1 MEMLFPE
8 QIIDSGFRLAYLEIY
23 NWGGFHERIWRIKP
37 DCESILITGANGS
50 GKTTLADALVTL
62 LVPPVRRHYNQSS
75 GSERKR
81 DRTEETYVLGAYGS
95 IRNDDAGR
103 SAVSNLRDKSC
114 YSILVAG
121 FSNNLNNASFCLA
134 QIRWFSASGL
144 QREYITA
151 DAPLHI
157 QEHLQPLDAKRE
169 YRKRLGSIPG
179 IAWHDSFAKY
189 QQYLIRALGLRSEKA
204 LNLFSQIVG
213 VKQIENLN
221 VFIRTHMIE
230 EPGMEEDFHKLKG
243 NYQDLLQTHNKIEMA
258 EKQLE
263 FLTEIKEN
271 GEKYRTIQK
280 EREQLHSISQGIPFF
295 FAARIQEKAEEFH
308 AEQSSLLERHLSEK
322 GRIEQEK
329 EKTARELESVN
340 TAIARDSTS
349 GRLREI
355 ENNLSGARE
364 RIQELKKR
372 HSQYI
377 RCSESLGL
385 PAPVS
390 ADVFNTNRSTV
401 QTLIKKKEN
410 QVKEAERD
418 LRNIER
424 KQEDQESISSELEK
438 EIKSLRDRRSNIP
451 SKVLHLRR
459 QLCDALE
466 AAPAELPFAG
476 ELIQI
481 REDERRWEQAA
492 EKLLH
497 SFALSVLVPEGLYQQ
512 ATTYINSTDLK
523 GRLIYYRI
531 PDSRSKFQSGTRE
544 ELFTPEPATLP
555 AKLEVRPDTPF
566 SSWLAST
573 LLDRFDYLCTDDL
586 KEFSHT
592 TYAVTSRGLVKGRR
606 KHEKDDRPGR
616 WDRDRY
622 VLGWDNSRK
631 IAFLQ
636 EQHRNTGAILEELKK
651 SVNKSQQTI
660 AGLRDRIE
668 SGRTIVALEQYSEI
682 DWAELAER
690 IGDLEAQ
697 KTSLLQSADALRA
710 LEAKKGELEEARRKM
725 EEKRD
730 NLLEDIAL
738 CKQKISSL
746 KEQIKTSLALL
757 EELDETQRSE
767 LDSVSPFIEKL
778 LTRKKTEGF
787 DPIERIKSQ
796 QIAVM
801 EENRSNIE
809 NTVKKI
815 DKVSRDLINAMN
827 RFLFPGAELARSF
840 PGWSSDTHHLSAN
853 PDFLDDFISVHDR
866 IQKDDLPKYKKDFRK
881 FMNERMF
888 ENIISFS
895 NTLDLT
901 EKKIKEDIGNLNRSL
916 ISVRYSRLPET
927 YIRLDTRAARD
938 VSVQEF
944 RALLRSSMGNARQTG
959 SGGENSEVEL
969 EASFIRIQELIS
981 KLSEDDTWRKKVLDV
996 RNWLEFGAI
1005 ELYRDNDE
1013 QKQYYEDSMSLSGG
1027 EKAKLAYTIL
1037 ASAVAYQYGLNRE
1050 QHEQTGR
1057 SFRFIIVDEIF
1068 SKVDPENSE
1077 FAMDLF
1083 KTMGLQLMIITP
1095 LDRINIVEKHIGSV
1109 CFIEKQKE
1117 YAVPHHLSIEN
1128 YREMQAMNQ

>member
-1 MEMLFPE
+1 MEILFPE

-23 NWGGFHERIWRIKP
+23 NWGGFHEKIWRIKP
-37 DCESILITGANGS
+37 DSESILITGANGS

-81 DRTEETYVLGAYGS
+81 DRTEESYVLGAYGS

-114 YSILVAG
+114 YSILIAG
-121 FSNNLNNASFCLA
+121 FSNSLSNSSFCLA

-144 QREYITA
+144 QKEYITA

-157 QEHLQPLDAKRE
+157 QEHFQPLDAKRE
-169 YRKRLGSIPG
+169 YRKRLSNIPG

-221 VFIRTHMIE
+221 AFIRSHMIE

-263 FLTEIKEN
+263 LLTIIKEN
-271 GEKYRTIQK
+271 GKKYRTVQEES
-280 EREQLHSISQGIPFF
+280 ERLHSISQGIPFF
-295 FAARIQEKAEEFH
+295 FAARIQKKAEEIH
-308 AEQSSLLERHLSEK
+308 AEQSARRERYLSEK
-322 GRIEQEK
+322 DRIEQEK
-329 EKTARELESVN
+329 ENTERELESVN
-340 TAIARDSTS
+340 AAIAQDSTS

-355 ENNLSGARE
+355 ENNLSGARV
-364 RIQELKKR
+364 RIMELKQR
-372 HSQYI
+372 HTRYLK
-377 RCSESLGL
+377 CSEALGL
-385 PAPVS
+385 PAPSS
-390 ADVFNTNRSTV
+390 ARTFNTNRSTV
-401 QTLIKKKEN
+401 QTLIEETQN
-410 QVKEAERD
+410 QVAEAERN
-418 LRNIER
+418 LRNTER

-451 SKVLHLRR
+451 SRSLQLRK

-466 AAPAELPFAG
+466 ADPAELPFSG
-476 ELIQI
+476 ELIQV
-481 REDERRWEQAA
+481 REEERRWEPAA

-497 SFALSVLVPEGLYQQ
+497 SFALSILVPEVLYQR
-512 ATTYINSTDLK
+512 ATTYINTTDLK

-531 PDSRSKFQSGTRE
+531 SDSRRENQSDSKE
-544 ELFTPEPATLP
+544 ELFAPDPATLP

-592 TYAVTSRGLVKGRR
+592 AYAVTSRGLVKGRR

-616 WDRDRY
+616 WNRDRY
-622 VLGWDNSRK
+622 VLGWNNSRK
-631 IAFLQ
+631 IAYLQ
-636 EQHRNTGAILEELKK
+636 EQHRNTGEILEDLKR
-651 SVNKSQQTI
+651 SVNKLRQII
-660 AGLRDRIE
+660 AKLRDKIE
-668 SGRTIVALEQYSEI
+668 AGRTIIAFEYYNEI
-682 DWAELAER
+682 DWTETAER
-690 IGDLEAQ
+690 ISDLEIQ

-710 LEAKKGELEEARRKM
+710 LEVKKEELEEARRKT
-725 EEKRD
+725 EKKRD
-730 NLLEDIAL
+730 TLLEDIAL
-738 CKQKISSL
+738 CKQKIITL
-746 KEQIKTSLALL
+746 KEQIKASQGLL
-757 EELDETQRSE
+757 EKLGETQQSE

-778 LTRKKTEGF
+778 LSRKQTEGL
-787 DPIERIKSQ
+787 DPIEEIKSQ
-796 QIAVM
+796 QITAM
-801 EENRSNIE
+801 EKVRSNIE
-809 NTVKKI
+809 NTAKRI
-815 DKVSRDLINAMN
+815 DKAGRDLTNAMN
-827 RFLFPGAELARSF
+827 RFLSPGAELAKIF
-840 PGWSSDTHHLSAN
+840 PGWSSDTYHLSAS
-853 PDFLDDFISVHDR
+853 PEFLDDFISVHDR

-901 EKKIKEDIGNLNRSL
+901 EKKIREDIGNLNRSL
-916 ISVRYSRLPET
+916 FSVRYSRLPET
-927 YIRLDTRAARD
+927 YIRLDTRGSRD
-938 VSVQEF
+938 VAIQEF
-944 RALLRSSMGNARQTG
+944 RALLRSSMGNARQIG
-959 SGGENSEVEL
+959 SGGENSGAEL
-969 EASFIRIQELIS
+969 ETSFIRIQELIS

-1037 ASAVAYQYGLNRE
+1037 ASAIAYQYGLNRE

-1117 YAVPHHLSIEN
+1117 YAVPHHLSMDN
-1128 YREMQAMNQ
+1128 YREMQATNQ